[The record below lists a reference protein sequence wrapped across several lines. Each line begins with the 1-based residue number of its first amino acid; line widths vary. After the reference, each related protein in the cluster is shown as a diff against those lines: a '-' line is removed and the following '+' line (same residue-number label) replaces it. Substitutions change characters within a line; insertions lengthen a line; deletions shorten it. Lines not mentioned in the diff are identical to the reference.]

1 MKTVDLRDY
10 PIAHACQWDRIDRRG
25 RRGPQRKRC
34 LSIGIISGGDLSLA
48 VHSTAQGG
56 WAIVGSDEQRFGVY
70 LCERHWRQ
78 WVRSGGDDWREV
90 RARILAA
97 HDAETTTWK
106 LAGGES

>member
-1 MKTVDLRDY
+1 MSKIEVVRLKDY

-25 RRGPQRKRC
+25 KRC
-34 LSIGIISGGDLSLA
+34 LWTAVVHGDELGLA

-56 WAIVGSDEQRFGVY
+56 WAIVGSEEKRFGAY
-70 LCERHWRQ
+70 LCEKHWRQ

-97 HDAETTTWK
+97 HEAETTTWE